1 MSSPAPVAAVATFV
15 VRIPGEPCGQGR
27 PRAFKT
33 PQGFIRTYDP
43 KKSRNWKAAARDVM
57 VQALAGGAILHPVGP
72 LEVHLLAIFS
82 CPPSQYRKRDP
93 WPRRWHAKR
102 PDAENVC
109 KAVLDAGTGVLWSDD
124 AQIAQLFV
132 TKAIGA
138 QGESPYVEVR
148 VGPLGSFP

>member
-1 MSSPAPVAAVATFV
+1 VNAPEASTIRIVIAGEPVA
-15 VRIPGEPCGQGR
+15 QGR

-33 PQGFIRTYDP
+33 PSGFIRTYDP
-43 KKSRNWKAAARDVM
+43 TKSRNWKAAARDVM
-57 VQALAGGAILHPVGP
+57 ARALTGGAILHPEGP
-72 LEVHLLAIFS
+72 CEVHVLAVFS

-124 AQIAQLFV
+124 AQIARLFV

-138 QGESPYVEVR
+138 QGEAPYVEVR
-148 VGPLGSFP
+148 VGSLEARP